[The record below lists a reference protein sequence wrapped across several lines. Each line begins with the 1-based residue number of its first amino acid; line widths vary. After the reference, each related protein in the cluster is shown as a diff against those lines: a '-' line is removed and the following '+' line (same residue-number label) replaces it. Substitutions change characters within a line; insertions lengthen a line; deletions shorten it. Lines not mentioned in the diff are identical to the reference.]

1 VGREMTA
8 TRYEAPTPEGAT
20 EVSEWA
26 DVGTPG
32 EFRCFSGAIRTIP
45 EIRYSDDVPASVSV
59 DGTQLADGRV
69 EERYIRVTGVSWEDM
84 LTSGTARKLCVAI
97 AAAADDLDRL
107 EGLR

>member
-1 VGREMTA
+1 MTA

-45 EIRYSDDVPASVSV
+45 EIRYSDDVPANVSV

-69 EERYIRVTGVSWEDM
+69 EERYIRVTGVMGRHAHQRHGEETMRGDR
-84 LTSGTARKLCVAI
+84 SGC
-97 AAAADDLDRL
+97 
-107 EGLR
+107 